1 MRFLKYFFTFAF
13 VVILTSSVFSQNKK
27 NNEEDEPPT
36 YGGIEIPGYISA
48 SASFTYGAV
57 KGNFKINSLALN
69 GNSNDYMLPELDV
82 EVGIV
87 DRLSLEMVT
96 GYRKI
101 VSTATLT
108 TKNNRSIKLNQTTS
122 GLNSIMLGAN
132 IGILSEKGYR
142 PAMYLQNQFY
152 LPKTG
157 QTTFQNE
164 EPGYFAILNME
175 NTLSDVTYIDYGIGG
190 GWDGTEPN
198 ANYNLSINPNFYVSD
213 DVILYADYS
222 GMFTNH
228 YEPLH
233 MIDIGTT
240 ITFSDLFSI
249 DAYIG
254 NQLQTKNF
262 AKSSFGAIKFTFDF
276 NAFAK

>member
-1 MRFLKYFFTFAF
+1 
-13 VVILTSSVFSQNKK
+13 
-27 NNEEDEPPT
+27 
-36 YGGIEIPGYISA
+36 
-48 SASFTYGAV
+48 
-57 KGNFKINSLALN
+57 
-69 GNSNDYMLPELDV
+69 MLPELDV

-164 EPGYFAILNME
+164 EPGYFAIL
-175 NTLSDVTYIDYGIGG
+175 
-190 GWDGTEPN
+190 
-198 ANYNLSINPNFYVSD
+198 
-213 DVILYADYS
+213 
-222 GMFTNH
+222 
-228 YEPLH
+228 
-233 MIDIGTT
+233 
-240 ITFSDLFSI
+240 
-249 DAYIG
+249 IG